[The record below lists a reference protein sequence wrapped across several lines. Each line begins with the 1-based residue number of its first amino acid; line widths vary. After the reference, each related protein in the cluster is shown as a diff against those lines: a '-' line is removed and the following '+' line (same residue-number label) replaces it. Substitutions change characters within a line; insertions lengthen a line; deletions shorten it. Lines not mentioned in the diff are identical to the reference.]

1 MVVATFRW
9 QPGKAAT
16 VTQTELLL
24 LMICYCFLACI
35 LKSCEIFFSKQNE
48 KNPLGGQIFSK
59 KKKKTEKL
67 NPRANHK

>member
-16 VTQTELLL
+16 VTQAELLL

-35 LKSCEIFFSKQNE
+35 LKSCETFFSKQNE

-59 KKKKTEKL
+59 KKKKKTKIK
-67 NPRANHK
+67 PKSKP